1 MSKLTSRLL
10 WPFTALA
17 LSALVLSPLA
27 APAQTAPSDMDGT
40 WTAAAGA
47 TSMAKAVI
55 AHTGSNYTL
64 HLFGV
69 CHPTPCDIG
78 TQPLTIFA
86 PTAASSIGKVG
97 IATFPKGFVTLTVV
111 VTLNDA
117 TAPMLNVQVFNK
129 FAPGDTRKNY
139 VTTQT
144 MH

>member
-1 MSKLTSRLL
+1 MSNFTGRLL
-10 WPFTALA
+10 RPLAALV
-17 LSALVLSPLA
+17 LSAFVLSPLA

-40 WTAAAGA
+40 WNAAAGSTA
-47 TSMAKAVI
+47 IAKAVI
-55 AHTGSNYTL
+55 AHSGKHYTL

-69 CHPTPCDIG
+69 CTPTPCDIG

-86 PTAASSIGKVG
+86 PTVNFPIGKVG
-97 IATFPKGFVTLTVV
+97 TATFNKGFVTLTVV

-117 TAPMLNVQVFNK
+117 TSPLLNLQVFNK
-129 FAPGDTRKNY
+129 FAPGDTRSNY